1 MIKGSQMIKRS
12 MTRPTDAARLQQH
25 TARRELR
32 HRVQMGRQKQ
42 VADSVKYEV
51 ASEELLRV
59 LVNDIEDALSP
70 DDCAEFKSRLEIYP
84 KGNPA
89 GAHPETGEDGD
100 PVGELYFGILS
111 VAAWRTGP
119 RGPSWSLAQRVIE
132 MRERLFPG
140 SMQAHVEIE
149 LPDRERWFDHD

>member
-1 MIKGSQMIKRS
+1 MIKGSQMVKRS

-32 HRVQMGRQKQ
+32 HRVQMARQKQ

-84 KGNPA
+84 AGDPH
-89 GAHPETGEDGD
+89 GAHPDTGKDGD

-111 VAAWRTGP
+111 VAAWKTGP
-119 RGPSWSLAQRVIE
+119 RGPSPILAQRVMD

-140 SMQAHVEIE
+140 SVAHNFDRE
-149 LPDRERWFDHD
+149 LPDHDRWFPTE